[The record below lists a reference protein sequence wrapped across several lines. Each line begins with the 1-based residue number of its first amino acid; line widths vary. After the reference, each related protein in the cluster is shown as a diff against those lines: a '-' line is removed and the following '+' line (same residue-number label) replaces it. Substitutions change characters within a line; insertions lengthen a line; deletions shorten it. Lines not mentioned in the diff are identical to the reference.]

1 MFECPNFFWPVE
13 LYSYK
18 VFFLFKDLVCPRC
31 DSGFIEEVSEDSRY
45 SSVLVRKLTFWFLKN
60 CFTQIFFTLLSSLLQ
75 NSSTSSS
82 SEESD
87 SLFSEVCPYN
97 KQRWTKN
104 SPLCGLCLTFLPL
117 WSLSELWQLLFM
129 ERSALLSH
137 PPSSESD
144 PDDGE
149 QVSAGQ
155 SRPSPVLPGAAEARE
170 PESPSQPEQ
179 ERSPRSEQRPAVE
192 GCVGMVHRNSDSV

>member
-1 MFECPNFFWPVE
+1 M
-13 LYSYK
+13 
-18 VFFLFKDLVCPRC
+18 VCPRC

-45 SSVLVRKLTFWFLKN
+45 SSVLVGKLPFWLLKKTVSHPFFLF
-60 CFTQIFFTLLSSLLQ
+60 CCLVFCRTAAHHRPVRSRTLCSRRYVLTASSAGL
-75 NSSTSSS
+75 
-82 SEESD
+82 
-87 SLFSEVCPYN
+87 
-97 KQRWTKN
+97 KN
-104 SPLCGLCLTFLPL
+104 SPPSLWLCLTLLPL

-155 SRPSPVLPGAAEARE
+155 SRPSPVSPGAAEARE
-170 PESPSQPEQ
+170 PESPSQPGE

-192 GCVGMVHRNSDSV
+192 GCVGMVHRNSESV

>member
-1 MFECPNFFWPVE
+1 
-13 LYSYK
+13 
-18 VFFLFKDLVCPRC
+18 
-31 DSGFIEEVSEDSRY
+31 
-45 SSVLVRKLTFWFLKN
+45 
-60 CFTQIFFTLLSSLLQ
+60 
-75 NSSTSSS
+75 
-82 SEESD
+82 
-87 SLFSEVCPYN
+87 
-97 KQRWTKN
+97 
-104 SPLCGLCLTFLPL
+104 
-117 WSLSELWQLLFM
+117 M